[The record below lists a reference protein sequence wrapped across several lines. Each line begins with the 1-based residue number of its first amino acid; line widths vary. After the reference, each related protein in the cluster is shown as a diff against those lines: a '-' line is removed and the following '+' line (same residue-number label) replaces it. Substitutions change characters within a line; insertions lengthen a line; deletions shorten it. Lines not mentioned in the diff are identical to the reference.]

1 MGNEMKYIFYGDMEV
16 KYAYL
21 EKQAKNYSNGSA
33 SQFRTLTIKQFEKES
48 KRLQKELEKRKN
60 KK

>member
-1 MGNEMKYIFYGDMEV
+1 MRYIFYGSMKV
-16 KYAYL
+16 KYPVYL

-33 SQFRTLTIKQFEKES
+33 SQFVKLTPKQFEKES
-48 KRLQKELEKRKN
+48 KRYAKILEKRS

>member
-1 MGNEMKYIFYGDMEV
+1 MKYIFYGDMEV
-16 KYAYL
+16 KYSYL

-33 SQFRTLTIKQFEKES
+33 SQFKSLTTKQFKRES

>member
-1 MGNEMKYIFYGDMEV
+1 MRYIFYGNMKV

-33 SQFRTLTIKQFEKES
+33 SQFVKLTPKQFERES
-48 KRLQKELEKRKN
+48 KRYAKILEKRS